1 MVSRWRSGVKIK
13 AAAIVASVCVGIKS
27 VMANVPARAASQDLA
42 DRDRTEMPHIDAD
55 IELPPLRL

>member
-1 MVSRWRSGVKIK
+1 
-13 AAAIVASVCVGIKS
+13 
-27 VMANVPARAASQDLA
+27 MANMPARAVRQDLA